1 MITEIKGSALPLE
14 ANMMYRCCDC
24 GNLFEEGEQA
34 VWYENQGECHGVT
47 AMERFS
53 GCPICHGD
61 YEEVHQCKECG
72 DWHSD
77 DELYE
82 GWCEKCLRETINYD
96 TFFEYCEANK
106 DEQYLDTFVMYYI
119 LNCEYVPKYSSDEF
133 HELMID
139 TYKKNVAKSEEY
151 ERILRRKEVDCLLDM
166 CIRFI
171 MDDDGYSG
179 RENYADWLNNR
190 KVVK

>member
-1 MITEIKGSALPLE
+1 
-14 ANMMYRCCDC
+14 MMYRCKNC

-53 GCPICHGD
+53 GCPICHED

-72 DWHSD
+72 DWHSE
-77 DELYE
+77 DELYD

-96 TFFEYCEANK
+96 TFFDYCEANK
-106 DEQYLDTFVMYYI
+106 GEQYLDTFVMYYI

-166 CIRFI
+166 CIRFV

-179 RENYADWLNNR
+179 RENYADWLNKR
-190 KVVK
+190 EVK